1 MQSNTRTSIQ
11 SGKVVAIRGD
21 VVEVEFLEGKPFVH
35 ELLFFKDEGDTRLE
49 VYKVDLD
56 NTATCICFEGSENLY
71 RGAEIIRTG
80 ETVKIPVGEE
90 ILGRLI
96 DVYGKPI
103 DSLGPLKFS
112 DSTSVYKDPPSYHDV
127 SSSREIQETG
137 IKVIDFFTPFRRG
150 GKVGLF

>member
-56 NTATCICFEGSENLY
+56 NVATCICFQGSESE
-71 RGAEIIRTG
+71 RIA
-80 ETVKIPVGEE
+80 
-90 ILGRLI
+90 
-96 DVYGKPI
+96 
-103 DSLGPLKFS
+103 
-112 DSTSVYKDPPSYHDV
+112 
-127 SSSREIQETG
+127 
-137 IKVIDFFTPFRRG
+137 
-150 GKVGLF
+150 